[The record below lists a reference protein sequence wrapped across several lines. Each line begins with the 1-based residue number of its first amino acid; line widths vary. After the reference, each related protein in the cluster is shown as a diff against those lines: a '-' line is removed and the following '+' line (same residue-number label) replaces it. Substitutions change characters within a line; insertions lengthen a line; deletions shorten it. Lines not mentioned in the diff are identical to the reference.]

1 MVLSAAFLWGSTVSQ
16 VCMDAVAMGGESRR
30 RLSLDETELLLLL
43 LLLLLQDLL
52 RERAM
57 LVEVTLP

>member
-1 MVLSAAFLWGSTVSQ
+1 
-16 VCMDAVAMGGESRR
+16 MDAVAMGGESRR